1 MKPQHVRFAVVPVAG
16 AALLGGVLWMSGIPL
31 SNAGDSH
38 DGVRLESEGSGA
50 TLVVSDLEAGDA
62 VSRTVSITN
71 PSTQP
76 TRLSMTEHGDPPSG
90 SDAALQ
96 LVVEREGVRL
106 YSGPFGAMSDVEA
119 DQGWIPAGG
128 RVTFTFTVSL
138 ADDALDVAG
147 SSASLGYTW
156 ETAAG
161 NGPAGAP
168 DALS

>member
-71 PSTQP
+71 PSAQP

-138 ADDALDVAG
+138 PDDAADVAG
-147 SSASLGYTW
+147 AEDGVAYSWDTSS
-156 ETAAG
+156 
-161 NGPAGAP
+161 
-168 DALS
+168 